1 MTEQPLVCICIP
13 TYNAAGTVRETLLSI
28 LSQTYRNL
36 VVHISDNA
44 STDDTVKVV
53 ESLADPRVRIH
64 RQASNVGA
72 EENFNNCIRLAEG
85 KYTAIFHADDLYEPQ
100 MVERQVAFL
109 ESHAEAG
116 AVFTAAS
123 MIDETGKRF
132 GEINF
137 PAGLGSF
144 DRLYGFETIFKA
156 VLKHSNF
163 FICPSVMART
173 QVYQQDIRSWRGG
186 LFKSSAD
193 LDVWLRIA
201 RKHPLG
207 LLPAPL
213 MRYRVSANQ
222 FSAKVRLQTARP
234 DFFLVTE
241 HYLAQEDV
249 RGKLDRTDLENY
261 ARLDRRDR
269 VMRAVNCFLSARSG
283 EAKSLLHDI
292 FSWDAWKAGMQ
303 TKRGFGVLVAGIYLR
318 GLLLF
323 RLEKVGRLTLGYL
336 KQVMRK

>member
-44 STDDTVKVV
+44 STDDTLEIIEVLGD
-53 ESLADPRVRIH
+53 SRVHIH
-64 RQASNVGA
+64 RNQINIGG
-72 EENFNNCIRLAEG
+72 EENFNRCIKLAEG

-123 MIDETGKRF
+123 MIDETGKKF
-132 GEINF
+132 GEISF

-144 DRLYGFETIFKA
+144 DRLYGFETVFKA
-156 VLKHSNF
+156 VLRHSNF

-173 QVYQQDIRSWRGG
+173 QVYQQDIQSWRGS
-186 LFKSSAD
+186 LFNSSAD

-201 RKHPLG
+201 RKHPIG

-222 FSAKVRLQTARP
+222 FSAKVRLQTERA

-249 RGKLDRTDLENY
+249 RGMLDHTDLENY

-269 VMRAVNCFLSARSG
+269 VMRAVNCFLSARLG

-292 FSWDAWKAGMQ
+292 YSWDAWKAGMQ
-303 TKRGFGVLVAGIYLR
+303 TKRGLGVLVAGIYLR

-323 RLEKVGRLTLGYL
+323 RLEKTGRLTLGYL
-336 KQVMRK
+336 KRVMRK